1 MTNVSPPIGWTDV
14 WIWQPPAPTDSMTKP
29 PSSSGP
35 DNESVRNAAVSS
47 AFCIQP
53 AIWAVSSLA
62 TEYVALT
69 GSGLIGSAI
78 ADPGNL
84 GNPVGTLSQM
94 RPQPVSVWAPPMT
107 LALGAAPLAPSD
119 VD

>member
-1 MTNVSPPIGWTDV
+1 MWQSPS
-14 WIWQPPAPTDSMTKP
+14 PTDSMTKP

-35 DNESVRNAAVSS
+35 DSDSVRNAAVSS

-53 AIWAVSSLA
+53 AICAVSSFA

-84 GNPVGTLSQM
+84 GNPVGTSSQM
-94 RPQPVSVWAPPMT
+94 RPQPVSVWVPPMT
-107 LALGAAPLAPSD
+107 LALGGSPLAPSD

>member
-1 MTNVSPPIGWTDV
+1 MGRIDV
-14 WIWQPPAPTDSMTKP
+14 WIRHSPSPTDSRTKP

-35 DNESVRNAAVSS
+35 DSESVPNAAVSS

-53 AIWAVSSLA
+53 AIWAVSSFA

-69 GSGLIGSAI
+69 GSGLTGSAI

-84 GNPVGTLSQM
+84 GNPTGTLSQM
-94 RPQPVSVWAPPMT
+94 RPQPVSVWVPPAAVAA
-107 LALGAAPLAPSD
+107 LAIAE
-119 VD
+119 VDGSG